1 MKNCCKCKL
10 TKDIIEFN
18 KNNSKPDGLQTIC
31 RTCSNNRSAEHYVS
45 NKQSY
50 QKSKK
55 KSIQILQEYVLNYL
69 REHPCIDCSESDPV
83 CLDFDHVT
91 GIKYK
96 NISVMVHNGVSLDN
110 LKLEIEKCVVRC
122 ANCHR
127 KKTAKDFNWF
137 KIKCNI
143 IVTKLDI

>member
-1 MKNCCKCKL
+1 MKKCCKCNIEKQL
-10 TKDIIEFN
+10 QEFN
-18 KNNSKPDGLQTIC
+18 KNSTKSDGLQTIC
-31 RTCSNNRSAEHYVS
+31 RVCSNERSAKHYVS

-55 KSIQILQEYVLNYL
+55 KSIHILQEYTLNYL

-83 CLDFDHVT
+83 CLDFDHIT
-91 GIKYK
+91 GNKIN

-110 LKLEIEKCVVRC
+110 LKSEMEKCVVRC

-137 KIKCNI
+137 KIK
-143 IVTKLDI
+143 